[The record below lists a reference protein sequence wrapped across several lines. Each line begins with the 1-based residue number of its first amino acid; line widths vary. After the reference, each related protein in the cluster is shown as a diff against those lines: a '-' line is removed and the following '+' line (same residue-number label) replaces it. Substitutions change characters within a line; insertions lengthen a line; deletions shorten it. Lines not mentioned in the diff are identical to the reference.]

1 MKWPITVS
9 FSADFTPVIIA
20 STQAVAR
27 ISRLIFGKIIRP
39 HELEEAYHQIKIKKI
54 QSEEYVF
61 DGRDA
66 IPSMPKINTPED
78 SIISDYLTQKSPNT
92 ASNINMA
99 FQYLSLHHDQST
111 HSDNEDLDIGEDWF
125 DVWRHNAEKID
136 ENPRQ
141 KMWGQ
146 ILAEEAIRPGKFS
159 TDNLIRLKKMSLEEV
174 IIYNKVSNKV
184 SLLSLIQILVMENK
198 FSAKDLAKY
207 VNKPYS
213 TLIRESNPHD
223 SGAKMGVETLFKL
236 MKVTGNIEPLKW
248 MAHELGYAIVPLK

>member
-27 ISRLIFGKIIRP
+27 ISRLIFGKIIRL

-54 QSEEYVF
+54 ESEEYVF

-66 IPSMPKINTPED
+66 TPA
-78 SIISDYLTQKSPNT
+78 ISKFNIHEYNLISECVNQKSPNT
-92 ASNINMA
+92 AANINMA
-99 FQYLSLHHDQST
+99 FQYLSLHPDQNANSSNT
-111 HSDNEDLDIGEDWF
+111 DLDIGENWF
-125 DVWRHNAEKID
+125 DIWRHNAEKID

-141 KMWGQ
+141 KIWGQ
-146 ILAEEAIRPGKFS
+146 VLAEEAIRPGKFS
-159 TDNLIRLKKMSLEEV
+159 TDDLIRLKKMSLEEV
-174 IIYNKVSNKV
+174 VIYNKVSKKIP
-184 SLLSLIQILVMENK
+184 LLSLIQILVMENK
-198 FSAKDLAKY
+198 FPAKDLAKY

-213 TLIRESNPHD
+213 TLMRESNPYD
-223 SGAKMGVETLFKL
+223 AGAKMGVETLFEL

>member
-1 MKWPITVS
+1 MKWPISVS
-9 FSADFTPVIIA
+9 FSADFTPVIKV

-27 ISRLIFGKIIRP
+27 ISRLIFGKIIRL

-54 QSEEYVF
+54 KSEEYVV

-66 IPSMPKINTPED
+66 IPSISKFNTQEYNL
-78 SIISDYLTQKSPNT
+78 ISECVNKKSPNT
-92 ASNINMA
+92 AANINMA
-99 FQYLSLHHDQST
+99 FQYLSLHPQDANSSNT
-111 HSDNEDLDIGEDWF
+111 DLDIGENWF
-125 DVWRHNAEKID
+125 DVWRYNAEKID

-146 ILAEEAIRPGKFS
+146 VLAEEAIRPGKFS

-174 IIYNKVSNKV
+174 VIYNKVSNKI

-198 FSAKDLAKY
+198 FPAKDLAKY

-223 SGAKMGVETLFKL
+223 AGAKMGVETMFKL